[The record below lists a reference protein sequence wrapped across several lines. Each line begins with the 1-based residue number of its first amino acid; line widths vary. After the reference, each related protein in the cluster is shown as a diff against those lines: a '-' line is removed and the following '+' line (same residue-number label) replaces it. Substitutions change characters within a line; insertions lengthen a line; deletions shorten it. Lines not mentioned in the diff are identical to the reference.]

1 MHLICCGSSIPKAS
15 NMKHQK
21 HLFCL
26 FLSDQC
32 TLEQPLEFTFLSF
45 VPMLL
50 ITLWTHL
57 LSPSVSFGKV
67 LLIWE
72 KRKTGRLKQKQI
84 DHTEK
89 KKRRWEV
96 EVRKGGLLLK
106 KKKIN
111 HIVQVNVR
119 QRDASKVRPAS
130 FGTHETSSRSTPF
143 LYLQSIHC
151 VCYRQAWYLGY
162 SLLVSFFPPL
172 SFPFPTNYIDN
183 RYWYSTHIQICLQL
197 QLYKHIFKSI
207 STALNAL
214 QCITGMYRP

>member
-1 MHLICCGSSIPKAS
+1 MHSWTALGVHLPVFCTNAS
-15 NMKHQK
+15 YH
-21 HLFCL
+21 
-26 FLSDQC
+26 
-32 TLEQPLEFTFLSF
+32 PLNSPAEPVSEFWEGVTHMREKKNRKVKTEADRSHWKKKNPQVRSRSAQRWFTFFL
-45 VPMLL
+45 
-50 ITLWTHL
+50 
-57 LSPSVSFGKV
+57 
-67 LLIWE
+67 
-72 KRKTGRLKQKQI
+72 
-84 DHTEK
+84 
-89 KKRRWEV
+89 
-96 EVRKGGLLLK
+96 

-111 HIVQVNVR
+111 PIIQVNVR